1 MITAPQLFAGI
12 FEPNGDHNCFYCGG
26 QCNTDYT
33 VKKYVKDTFTNRD
46 IVRRPAS
53 EYVCSGC
60 ICTLNERANINL
72 ANEEIRESQKTRLYS
87 WVFSKSGRVAYT
99 KAHLKLLTNIIINP
113 PEPPFGI
120 VLAVTGQKQLLFR
133 SVLAWDKSEYYVTFE
148 EERILVNVEL
158 LKLKLADAEKL
169 IAAIGKPA
177 LEEMNMNHAVKFFE
191 YYGNLELFYK
201 WQAEAMTPL
210 NRLAA
215 FLSPSQKECQIVNE
229 KRKPDTGIDAGR
241 VSAQISLFD

>member
-53 EYVCSGC
+53 EYICSGC
-60 ICTLNERANINL
+60 VCTLNERANINL

-133 SVLAWDKSEYYVTFE
+133 SVLAWNRDRFPVMLE
-148 EERILVNVEL
+148 EEIITVSPAEL
-158 LKLKLADAEKL
+158 LIKIQLASIV

-215 FLSPSQKECQIVNE
+215 FLSPSQKECQLVHE
-229 KRKPDTGIDAGR
+229 KRKPNTGFNTGR
-241 VSAQISLFD
+241 IPTQISLFD

>member
-72 ANEEIRESQKTRLYS
+72 ANEEIRESQKTRLYT

-133 SVLAWDKSEYYVTFE
+133 SVLAWNRDRFPVMLE
-148 EERILVNVEL
+148 EEIITVSPAEL
-158 LKLKLADAEKL
+158 LIKIQLASIV
-169 IAAIGKPA
+169 IAAIGKPS
-177 LEEMNMNHAVKFFE
+177 LGEMSSNHAIKYYD
-191 YYGNLELFYK
+191 YYGNLDSFELWK
-201 WQAEAMTPL
+201 KNMHSPIS
-210 NRLAA
+210 RLAL